1 MKLSVRSISTCIAAV
16 GSSIQKETN
25 MTSLVKKNWLMTPPP
40 EIFDMIMMMVGL
52 SSLESLHRCRQV
64 CSAWNAM
71 ILRNIW
77 ENPSKRKIIKIR
89 IERNWGPEVL
99 PSNEDISQV
108 DISKGLAVD

>member
-1 MKLSVRSISTCIAAV
+1 
-16 GSSIQKETN
+16 
-25 MTSLVKKNWLMTPPP
+25 MTSSDKKNWLMTPPP

-77 ENPSKRKIIKIR
+77 ENPSKRKMIKIR

-99 PSNEDISQV
+99 PSNEDISHAKWLGN
-108 DISKGLAVD
+108 SKV